1 MIVGYVFA
9 GILAGLIAAIVS
21 LFAGFGFL
29 AAFGIYAATG
39 FVVTLGVAAFTLVS
53 HQIRQGPLPLE
64 A

>member
-9 GILAGLIAAIVS
+9 GILAGLIAATVS

-29 AAFGIYAATG
+29 PALGIYAATG
-39 FVVTLGVAAFTLVS
+39 FVVTLGGAAFTLAS
-53 HQIRQGPLPLE
+53 YQTRQGPLALE